1 MFPRG
6 QSALKIACGLR
17 KIRILIFKDMI
28 RTLFGLFLVFFEVN
42 GQLSAYQLRKLCLED
57 PRWCNL
63 FRGIHPEF
71 DEYEHFQ
78 SFLREKISSRI
89 QEEYS
94 RALFRNFE
102 LRCSAPKIYE
112 KPRNVCRS
120 FGNFLRAVIPISDE
134 DLLTRNLRNVRG

>member
-1 MFPRG
+1 
-6 QSALKIACGLR
+6 
-17 KIRILIFKDMI
+17 MI
-28 RTLFGLFLVFFEVN
+28 RKLFGLFFVIFEVN

-63 FRGIHPEF
+63 FRGVQPEF
-71 DEYEHFQ
+71 DESEFQ
-78 SFLREKISSRI
+78 SFLREKISSQI

-102 LRCSAPKIYE
+102 LRCSTRKIYD

-120 FGNFLRAVIPISDE
+120 FGNFMRAVIPISDE
-134 DLLTRNLRNVRG
+134 DLLTRNLRNVRGYV

>member
-1 MFPRG
+1 
-6 QSALKIACGLR
+6 
-17 KIRILIFKDMI
+17 MI
-28 RTLFGLFLVFFEVN
+28 RTLFCLFFGIFEVN

-63 FRGIHPEF
+63 FRGIQPEF

-78 SFLREKISSRI
+78 SFLREKISSQV

-102 LRCSAPKIYE
+102 LRCSTRKIYE

-120 FGNFLRAVIPISDE
+120 FGNFMRSVFPISNE
-134 DLLTRNLRNVRG
+134 DGLTRNLRNIRG

>member
-1 MFPRG
+1 
-6 QSALKIACGLR
+6 
-17 KIRILIFKDMI
+17 MI
-28 RTLFGLFLVFFEVN
+28 RTLFYLFFGIFEVN

-63 FRGIHPEF
+63 FRGIQPEF

-78 SFLREKISSRI
+78 SFLREKISSQL

-102 LRCSAPKIYE
+102 LRCSRKIYE
-112 KPRNVCRS
+112 KPRNVCRN
-120 FGNFLRAVIPISDE
+120 FGNFMRTVFPISKE
-134 DLLTRNLRNVRG
+134 DGLTRNLRNIRG